1 MEEPIKKND
10 KEVTSSVSKSEGSSD
25 LAEEILDR
33 QTLTELERVSPEL
46 AKKIHS
52 NLRPLPCE
60 DCSGKAPP
68 FPDISESFVL
78 FPFLEIFGGGV
89 FRIFPNLSEFILHNY
104 CTVSGSVSSHGQRG
118 TASSLHFSFEAI
130 S

>member
-52 NLRPLPCE
+52 KLSAVQIVGVCHEIEARRFSGPLPPPE
-60 DCSGKAPP
+60 VLKAY
-68 FPDISESFVL
+68 DGVL
-78 FPFLEIFGGGV
+78 AGGAEKIF
-89 FRIFPNLSEFILHNY
+89 EM
-104 CTVSGSVSSHGQRG
+104 
-118 TASSLHFSFEAI
+118 AKK
-130 S
+130 